1 MLMEGYVV
9 DTNDPQQM
17 GRVKVWV
24 PAVDGD
30 KYLLQNLPWATFTSP
45 LAGQLRNYPA
55 GPNATVSKGLASY
68 GWWAIPKEGSLV
80 IVGFLYGDHNRRIYM
95 GSFFRDHGNRS
106 LPAGRMRPDLSD
118 APITDTFDPL
128 EPASSNL
135 KEQFGG
141 NLKASEAQTRGAIE
155 RPVAQDKT
163 DKDGTNGYQ
172 ADLLNPKGYDG
183 KPSFDP
189 QTVSL
194 TTPGHHT
201 IVFQDN
207 PENGRV
213 RIKTAAGHQIIFD
226 DANERIYISTAK
238 GKNWMEFDQDG
249 RIHVYAE
256 DDISMTTLGSM
267 NMSVGKDFKL
277 NAGGSVNIQ
286 AGSSAKI
293 AACKAMNIAG
303 TGVNLQSTSDFNIL
317 ASANLLQ
324 TASNIHLNGP
334 SAKSAECP
342 EAPSVIP
349 AHEPWTRVASKATRN
364 KNWKA

>member
-1 MLMEGYVV
+1 MLMEGFVV

-24 PAVDGD
+24 PSIDGD
-30 KYLLQNLPWATFTSP
+30 KYQIKNLPWATFVSP
-45 LAGQLRNYPA
+45 LAGQLRNYPS
-55 GPNATVSKGLASY
+55 GPNASVSKGLASY

-80 IVGFLYGDHNRRIYM
+80 IVGLLYNDQNRRVYM

-106 LPAGRMRPDLSD
+106 LPAGRMRPDIGDVPL
-118 APITDTFDPL
+118 TDTFDPL
-128 EPASSNL
+128 EPASTNL
-135 KEQFGG
+135 KDQFNGK
-141 NLKASEAQTRGAIE
+141 LSASEAKTRGAVE

-163 DKDGTNGYQ
+163 EKDGTNGYHG
-172 ADLLNPKGYDG
+172 DLLNPKDYDS
-183 KPSFDP
+183 KPAFDP

-213 RIKTAAGHQIIFD
+213 RIKTAAGHQIILD
-226 DANERIYISTAK
+226 DANERIYVSTAK
-238 GKNWMEFDQDG
+238 GKNWIEFDQDG
-249 RIHVYAE
+249 RVHLYAE
-256 DDISMTTLGSM
+256 QDISIATAASM
-267 NMSVGKDFKL
+267 NITVGKDFKL

-286 AGSSAKI
+286 AGSSMNLAS
-293 AACKAMNIAG
+293 CKDMNVAG
-303 TGVNLQSTSDFNIL
+303 TGVNLQSTADFNIL
-317 ASANLLQ
+317 ASSNLLQ

-334 SAKSAECP
+334 SAKSAVCP
-342 EAPSVIP
+342 VVPSVVP
-349 AHEPWTRVASKATRN
+349 QHEPWVREASKSARN